1 MHVFVTETRT
11 FDCDISPAEIAETS
25 QGDLLVV
32 DYAINTVNNVRSRHN
47 GIEKLLPVAIG
58 WHHTHRVV
66 PN

>member
-11 FDCDISPAEIAETS
+11 FDCDSSPGEIAVTS
-25 QGDLLVV
+25 QGDMLCV
-32 DYAINTVNNVRSRHN
+32 DYATNTVTNVRHD
-47 GIEKLLPVAIG
+47 GIEKVLTVALG